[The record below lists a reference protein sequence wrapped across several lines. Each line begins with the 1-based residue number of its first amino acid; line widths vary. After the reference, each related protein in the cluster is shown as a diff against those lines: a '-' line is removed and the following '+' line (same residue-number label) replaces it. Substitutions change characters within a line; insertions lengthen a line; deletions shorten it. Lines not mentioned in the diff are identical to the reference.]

1 MALRELIVERIRADG
16 PLTFAEY
23 MDLALY
29 HPTSGYYTR
38 ADRRSG
44 RAGDFFTS
52 VDVGPLFG
60 QLLAVQFAEMWQ
72 LLGRP
77 EPLHVAEAGAGSGR
91 LARDVLDAAA
101 ISDPTFYGAIRLH
114 LIERS
119 PQARAAQPGILGS
132 HRSKIVTSADT
143 LPDGFSG
150 IVFANE
156 LLDALPTH
164 RVVMTRHG
172 LREIHVA
179 VEADRLVER
188 ADHPS
193 TPELAAYLDRLDLVL
208 PMNSRADVNLQARDW
223 VGNAAQCLQQG
234 FLILIDYAR
243 EARELYGTCWA
254 NGSLAAYRRHVM
266 AGPTAAG
273 PPESDV
279 RSLWLAEPGEWDL
292 TTHVDL
298 TSIRDTAERHGLQIL
313 GILDQTYFLLGLG
326 AAEGLVDQPAEGV
339 RDLKQRLALKT
350 LMMPGGLGSTHK
362 VLIFGKDVGA
372 PALRGCSYGA
382 RVT

>member
-1 MALRELIVERIRADG
+1 MSLRELIVERIRADG

-29 HPTSGYYTR
+29 HPTFGYYAR

-44 RAGDFFTS
+44 RAGDFYTS

-72 LLGRP
+72 LLGAP
-77 EPLHVAEAGAGSGR
+77 EALHVVEAGAGSGR
-91 LARDVLDAAA
+91 LARDVLDAASV
-101 ISDPTFYGAIRLH
+101 SDPTFYDAIRLH

-132 HRSKIVTSADT
+132 HRNKIVTNTDT

-164 RVVMTRHG
+164 RVVMTRQG
-172 LREIHVA
+172 LRETHVD
-179 VEADRLVER
+179 VEADRLVECT
-188 ADHPS
+188 AEPS
-193 TPELAAYLDRLDLVL
+193 TPDLAAYFDRLDIAL
-208 PMNSRADVNLQARDW
+208 PMNSRADVNLRARDW
-223 VGNAAQCLQQG
+223 VAQAAQCLRQG
-234 FLILIDYAR
+234 FLILIDYAQ
-243 EARELYGTCWA
+243 EARELYGACGD

-266 AGPTAAG
+266 GGPTAGG
-273 PPESDV
+273 PLESDV
-279 RSLWLAEPGEWDL
+279 QSRWLAEPGEWDL

-298 TSIRDTAERHGLQIL
+298 TSVRHTAERHGMQTL

-326 AAEGLVDQPAEGV
+326 AADIDQPAEGIP
-339 RDLKQRLALKT
+339 DLKQRLGVKT
-350 LMMPGGLGSTHK
+350 LIMPGGLGSTHK
-362 VLIFGKDVGA
+362 VLIFGKHVGM
-372 PALRGCSYGA
+372 PELRGCSYGT